1 MPHGLVKDLKEPLRD
16 QPDPTLMSPQAA
28 DGSDPVWDRDGVHEV
43 YRQWRE
49 LLNRYS
55 PVKYAVGES
64 WTPFTPRVYQ
74 YARQNELGSIFDF
87 SLQKAAWGRDDYR
100 KIIERT
106 SKCATAAGSAPVWVL
121 GNHDVPRL
129 TSRIGL
135 PKGTDVEHWVTS
147 NGTDP
152 SIDPAQAE
160 RRARADALLMLGL
173 PGTAFIYQG
182 DELGLPEDLD
192 LQPADLQDPIW
203 ERSGHRFKGRDGCR
217 VPLPWNSD
225 SVSFGFSQSGHPW
238 LPQPAWYARYAVSN
252 QERLPGSM
260 LNLYRAAIAARRR
273 WIRPGDEAEWL
284 ADGEYAEYGLGWR
297 VSSGLEVLVNF
308 SSDHAI
314 RLPENATVML
324 NSRPEITDCAD
335 KQVPPE
341 TAVWYFRG
349 TLASRSKENR

>member
-1 MPHGLVKDLKEPLRD
+1 M
-16 QPDPTLMSPQAA
+16 
-28 DGSDPVWDRDGVHEV
+28 
-43 YRQWRE
+43 
-49 LLNRYS
+49 
-55 PVKYAVGES
+55 
-64 WTPFTPRVYQ
+64 
-74 YARQNELGSIFDF
+74 
-87 SLQKAAWGRDDYR
+87 
-100 KIIERT
+100 
-106 SKCATAAGSAPVWVL
+106 
-121 GNHDVPRL
+121 PRL

-160 RRARADALLMLGL
+160 RRARADALVMLGL

-314 RLPENATVML
+314 RLPEDATVML